1 MLANLASYFTSHPTI
16 TSKETCK
23 ACFAHLQAKKDDI
36 RRDTT
41 LKTSQ
46 KQAELLKKDGQS
58 ERSQLRTVAYHSLM
72 CCMLRPVKRMYWK
85 TGTKAERIRHLANC
99 AHQTRRTRE
108 EAQLERN
115 KKASSE
121 TPSAQDESPGPMEHF
136 KGAREKARTQRR
148 NTRPARASSSKST
161 SHREDTDDEAFEE
174 MIATGEHAQY
184 LADLKLEQERAERRK
199 KREELEAKKRAEQE
213 ISEDERPECVS
224 STYHLVIAILTR
236 SPRTSPFCL
245 KLLCILC
252 PVAKCLA
259 SVSIGG
265 SLLATSKRKKRTPK

>member
-46 KQAELLKKDGQS
+46 KQAELLKKDGQI
-58 ERSQLRTVAYHSLM
+58 
-72 CCMLRPVKRMYWK
+72 KRMYWK

-213 ISEDERPECVS
+213 ISEDERPDYSAYFVQS
-224 STYHLVIAILTR
+224 R
-236 SPRTSPFCL
+236 SASP
-245 KLLCILC
+245 
-252 PVAKCLA
+252 A
-259 SVSIGG
+259 
-265 SLLATSKRKKRTPK
+265 